1 MSEQSRGVR
10 AGPSQRELEVVLMIR
25 ARDPG
30 TTLERVAGLSSI
42 RGYQLRQGRAM
53 RIHDVY
59 FDTSEGMLGR
69 KKMNLRIR
77 KMGGDYWIT
86 WKRGPGLLGLWNRN
100 ERRELELPWTQ
111 DSVSKMTGEL
121 ARIGVKFLPAG
132 DGALSGPVETLRSM
146 GLRVIQDRET
156 NRQVRE
162 AIPTKGDRP
171 LAELAIDS
179 VSYHFQAQDV
189 RLDELEVE
197 AKPSGGRRVL
207 ENLRDGL
214 LELLK
219 EELEPW
225 RWGKLVTGKM
235 IERMLSKGRLEGLL
249 EGSRL
254 RPEAY
259 ERLRGALETGI
270 VRPL

>member
-1 MSEQSRGVR
+1 MSEHSRAVR
-10 AGPSQRELEVVLMIR
+10 AGTSQRELEVVLIIR

-30 TTLERVAGLSSI
+30 VTLERVAGLSSI
-42 RGYQLRQGRAM
+42 RGYQLRRRPAK

-59 FDTSEGMLGR
+59 FDTSEGLLGR

-77 KMGGDYWIT
+77 KMGEDYWIT

-100 ERRELELPWTQ
+100 ERRELEVPWTK
-111 DSVSKMTGEL
+111 DSLSKMTGEL

-132 DGALSGPVETLRSM
+132 DGAQSSPVETLRAM
-146 GLRVIQDRET
+146 GLLVIQDRET

-162 AIPTKGDRP
+162 AMPTEGDRP

-179 VSYHFQAQDV
+179 VEYHFQAQDV
-189 RLDELEVE
+189 RLDEIEVE
-197 AKPSGGRRVL
+197 AGTIGGARVL
-207 ENLRDGL
+207 EVLRDGL
-214 LELLK
+214 LELFR

-235 IERMLSKGRLEGLL
+235 IERMLRKGSLEGLL

-254 RPEAY
+254 GPEAY
-259 ERLRGALETGI
+259 GRLRSALETGSF
-270 VRPL
+270 

>member
-1 MSEQSRGVR
+1 MSEQSRAVR
-10 AGPSQRELEVVLMIR
+10 AGTSQRELEVVLMIR

-42 RGYQLRQGRAM
+42 RGYQLRQGGAK

-77 KMGGDYWIT
+77 KIGEDYWIT

-100 ERRELELPWTQ
+100 ERRELELPWTR
-111 DSVSKMTGEL
+111 DSLFKMTGEL
-121 ARIGVKFLPAG
+121 ARIGVELPPTG
-132 DGALSGPVETLRSM
+132 DAALSGPVETLRSM

-156 NRQVRE
+156 NRQVHE
-162 AIPTKGDRP
+162 AMPTKGDRP

-179 VSYHFQAQDV
+179 VEYHFQAQDV
-189 RLDELEVE
+189 RLDEIEVE
-197 AKPSGGRRVL
+197 AGPSGGARVL
-207 ENLRDGL
+207 EALREGL
-214 LELLK
+214 LELFRG
-219 EELEPW
+219 ELEPW

-235 IERMLSKGRLEGLL
+235 IERMLRKGALEGLL

-254 RPEAY
+254 KLEAY
-259 ERLRGALETGI
+259 AKLRSALETGSF
-270 VRPL
+270 